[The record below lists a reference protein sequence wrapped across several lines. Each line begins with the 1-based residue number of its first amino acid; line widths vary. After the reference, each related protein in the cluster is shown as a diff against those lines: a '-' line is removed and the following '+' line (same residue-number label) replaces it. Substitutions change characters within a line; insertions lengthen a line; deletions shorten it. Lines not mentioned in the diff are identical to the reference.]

1 MANKEKVIVAPEETT
16 VIESEPK
23 KAAQISSEGKF
34 IKPVSQDYVKTLTEA
49 VLAVAHDPENV
60 ELNFWCGLKYEEAG
74 QTASAFSFHQRVVE
88 RSQDDNLTYECL
100 CRLGLIFE
108 RQGQRGNSARCMF
121 QHALTLMPKR
131 PEAYVL
137 LARHYENCGDNPTAY
152 QYADLGLKLA
162 DFNQEP
168 LHTFVDYMGP
178 WQLKFHKMVSA
189 WWWGKDVECRDLLRD
204 LKENHRHEMDE
215 SHFVAVQNN
224 LHRLGITRES
234 MVYRTYWMD
243 NDYHKLRYRFA
254 GSEQV
259 QRNYSQIYQDLFVL
273 SMLNGKRRGTYL
285 EIGTAGPRDGNNTKL
300 LEEKFE
306 WTGWGIEWDANF
318 VREYE
323 KDRKNPVIHGDALQV
338 DYDKLLAD
346 MSNKGVVD
354 YLQLDCEPA
363 RVTYEIMEKIPFD
376 KYKFAVITYE
386 HDDYVDMTGLYRQM
400 SRNFLHSRGY
410 ILVANDLSTDGES
423 NFEDWWVHPD
433 LIDGDILTRMRSISE
448 HTQDARHY
456 MVPGFNQFAPPG
468 FQYGE
473 INKNKWFLAM
483 LDGEMFR
490 DTNLYERMFEVE
502 KGDVVVDLGAS
513 VGPFAYCA
521 ARKDP
526 KIVLAV
532 EPHPDLVPTLRHN
545 LDPFT
550 NVIIEPKAIAHETGR
565 VEIGGLFNPDA
576 KWDTGEVNWVE
587 GITFMDFIRQ
597 YEIDKIDFLKIDIEG
612 MEYDVFND
620 DNMDWV
626 LDNVSKIAGE
636 FHLNND
642 EQKKKFRKF
651 RDTYLKKIPKE
662 KVKVLAADLVDI
674 TWDLWNDHFIDFYRE
689 VSLFI
694 DNRKDNG

>member
-1 MANKEKVIVAPEETT
+1 MANKEKVIVAPKETT
-16 VIESEPK
+16 IIESEPK
-23 KAAQISSEGKF
+23 KVSRIASDEKF
-34 IKPVSQDYVKTLTEA
+34 IKPVNRDYVKTLTEA
-49 VLAVAHDPENV
+49 VLAVAHDPDNC

-74 QTASAFSFHQRVVE
+74 QTASAFSYHQRVVE
-88 RSQDDNLTYECL
+88 RSQDNNLTYECL
-100 CRLGLIFE
+100 LRLGLIFE

-121 QHALTLMPKR
+121 QHALLLLPKR

-137 LARHYENCGDNPTAY
+137 LARHYENVGDNPTAY
-152 QYADLGLKLA
+152 QYAELGLQTC
-162 DFNQEP
+162 DFNQMP

-178 WQLKFHKMVSA
+178 WQLKFHKMVSS

-254 GSEQV
+254 GSEQI

-306 WTGWGIEWDANF
+306 WTGMGIEWDKNF
-318 VREYE
+318 VDQYE
-323 KDRKNPVIHGDALQV
+323 KDRRNPVIHGDALQV
-338 DYDKLLAD
+338 DYDMLLND
-346 MSNKGVVD
+346 ISNKGVVD

-386 HDDYVDMTGLYRQM
+386 HDDYVDMTGQYRQL
-400 SRNFLHSRGY
+400 SRNFLHARGY

-433 LIDGDILTRMRSISE
+433 LVDGDILTRMRSISE

-456 MVPGFNQFAPPG
+456 MVPGFNQFAPPA

-550 NVIIEPKAIAHETGR
+550 NVIVEPKAIAHETGR
-565 VEIGGLFNPDA
+565 VEIGGLFNAEA

-612 MEYDVFND
+612 MEYEVFND
-620 DNMDWV
+620 DNIDWV